1 MNSTEKYDIS
11 GFTGEVE
18 HSAEELKEKERK
30 EKIQNDV
37 AKFLGAFD
45 ELNPAEKEFIEEI
58 IDRARYRWTSER
70 NEIRQKIKGWQ
81 SNIKFHQ
88 MVAIIDELPPCELY
102 KLRNTILGKTKTS
115 SDLWEILEFP
125 TEKKR

>member
-58 IDRARYRWTSER
+58 IDRARYR
-70 NEIRQKIKGWQ
+70 
-81 SNIKFHQ
+81 
-88 MVAIIDELPPCELY
+88 
-102 KLRNTILGKTKTS
+102 
-115 SDLWEILEFP
+115 
-125 TEKKR
+125 